1 MKKYVIFLMIC
12 AFFGNIFLVNK
23 VGAEENLTPNA
34 TASLLIDVDSGQILF
49 EKNKDK
55 QVAVASMTKM
65 MGLILIME
73 NLENGTITLDDI
85 VTASKNA
92 SDMGGSQIYLATG
105 EKMTVRDM
113 IKGITMASANDA
125 TVAMA
130 ERIAG
135 TEAKFVEMMNA
146 KAKELNLKNTHFVNA
161 TGLDE
166 QGHYSSAYD
175 MAIIAR
181 ELLNHE
187 QILDFTS
194 VYEDYLRV
202 DSPNKF
208 WLVNTN
214 KLVRLYEGADGLK
227 TGFTDAAGYCMA
239 VTAKRGDMRLLAIVL
254 GEKKGSV
261 RNEETMDLLDYGF
274 NVYKVENLM
283 KKDSV
288 VDKLKFEKSTRD
300 EVNIY
305 LTRNASV
312 LMKQSDNL
320 NGYDTEVKINDVRL
334 PLKANDVVGKLLIKK
349 DKKVVDEI
357 DLIVKENVEKK
368 NFWELLLENVTM
380 ILGFDI

>member
-1 MKKYVIFLMIC
+1 MIC